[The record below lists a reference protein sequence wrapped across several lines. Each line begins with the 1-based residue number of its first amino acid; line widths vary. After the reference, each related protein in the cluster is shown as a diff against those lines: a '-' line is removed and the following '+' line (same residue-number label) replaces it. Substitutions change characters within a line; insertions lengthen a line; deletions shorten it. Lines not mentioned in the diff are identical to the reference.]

1 MHSMASLWLAD
12 LTYTQQ
18 NLASDVVPAAIGGL
32 AEIAKLEGV
41 DVEIFKFPDEL
52 FSALSKDQ
60 PSFIGFSNYVWNANL
75 SLKIAAI
82 LKGHYPS
89 LVTIMGGPNVPS
101 SDSDLENWLRLNP
114 QIDYAVIKEGEIGL
128 QNLLQLLKSGFQRNS
143 KAVIPDDSRMDGFA
157 FLSADGTLH
166 KGKLARFM
174 NLEELPSPYLSGR
187 LDPYLDGRL
196 MPVIQTNRG
205 CPFTC
210 TFCTEGQHYWSKVK
224 RKPLDILTREI
235 RYIATKL
242 MENNNSRKDLLIAD
256 SNFGMYEP
264 DLEVAKEI
272 RKIQEEFL
280 WPTYINVA
288 TGKNK
293 KERVIETAR
302 IVKGTMNLAGSV
314 QSLDPKVLENIK
326 RDNIAPESLLD
337 MALKAAEVGTNTY
350 SEAILALPG
359 ETKQSHFETLQKLTN
374 ANFTMIATYQMMLLP
389 ATEMNSQDTREKFGF
404 QTRFRMVPRC
414 YGYFEFLGGT
424 FTVAEIEEI
433 VIAHKDMSTEEYLDC
448 RVLHLFITIFYNEG
462 IFLEFNRLIAQL
474 GGSSFDW
481 IMQMMRDHEHTD
493 ISSFVNDFK
502 KDTLSELWTSRD
514 ELEDRIGEIDFIK
527 SAIDGEIGNNI
538 LYYFKAKSLTKAL
551 IPIFELAEASLISY
565 LKSARLNS
573 QATENLIRE
582 MFKVRYAQISGIF
595 RLQQEY
601 VTDLDF
607 DGKAITVMN
616 DLYNGKAI
624 QIAEFEKAGRN
635 LERFNFLML
644 EERTNEMAN
653 LLELFGDTD
662 IGISR
667 VISRIYMRQ
676 FFRMNI
682 KATKIKEERYIPTSQ
697 FGFREV

>member
-1 MHSMASLWLAD
+1 MQSLWLAD

-32 AEIAKLEGV
+32 AEIAGLQGI
-41 DVEIFKFPDEL
+41 DVKIFKFPDDL
-52 FSALSKDQ
+52 FRAFSKGK
-60 PSFIGFSNYVWNANL
+60 PSYIGFSNYVWNANL

-82 LKGHYPS
+82 LKGHYPT

-101 SDSDLENWLRLNP
+101 SDLDLETWLQLNP
-114 QIDYAVIKEGEIGL
+114 QIDYAVMKEGEIGL
-128 QNLLQLLKSGFQRNS
+128 QNLLQLLQSGYKRNG
-143 KAVIPDDSRMDGFA
+143 KGAIPDDSNMDGFA
-157 FLSADGTLH
+157 FLDAGGALH

-224 RKPLDILTREI
+224 RKSLDILTKEI

-242 MENNNSRKDLLIAD
+242 MENNKFRKDLLIAD

-264 DLEVAKEI
+264 DLEVAREI
-272 RKIQEEFL
+272 RKIQDEFS

-314 QSLDPKVLENIK
+314 QSLDQKVLQNIK

-359 ETKQSHFETLQKLTN
+359 ETKQSHFETLQKLIN

-414 YGYFEFLGGT
+414 YGYFEFFGEM
-424 FTVAEIEEI
+424 FTAAEIEEI
-433 VIAHKDMSTEEYLDC
+433 VIAHKNMSTEEYLDC

-474 GGSSFDW
+474 GGRS
-481 IMQMMRDHEHTD
+481 I
-493 ISSFVNDFK
+493 I
-502 KDTLSELWTSRD
+502 
-514 ELEDRIGEIDFIK
+514 
-527 SAIDGEIGNNI
+527 
-538 LYYFKAKSLTKAL
+538 
-551 IPIFELAEASLISY
+551 
-565 LKSARLNS
+565 
-573 QATENLIRE
+573 
-582 MFKVRYAQISGIF
+582 
-595 RLQQEY
+595 
-601 VTDLDF
+601 
-607 DGKAITVMN
+607 
-616 DLYNGKAI
+616 
-624 QIAEFEKAGRN
+624 
-635 LERFNFLML
+635 
-644 EERTNEMAN
+644 
-653 LLELFGDTD
+653 
-662 IGISR
+662 
-667 VISRIYMRQ
+667 
-676 FFRMNI
+676 
-682 KATKIKEERYIPTSQ
+682 
-697 FGFREV
+697 